1 MDSRSPLP
9 ASEYWYLGSQNP
21 AADDL
26 FRRVCALAWPYAVYC
41 ATRYL
46 HDTDAAFDLMD
57 AAVSNA
63 EHYYQRFQGHRT
75 SIQLY
80 FRIISVLK
88 RLSKRRVGKRRE
100 IPKGSIFEL
109 ENLAR
114 NLSAKSETEQT
125 AFINQMIDKLSERS
139 RQITYWRLAGNTWR
153 QIAEE
158 LGASHVTVRRVYHK
172 EFRRLLS
179 RSSDSSSEREESD

>member
-1 MDSRSPLP
+1 MDSRPPLP

-63 EHYYQRFQGHRT
+63 ERYYQRFEGRRT

-80 FRIISVLK
+80 YRIVSVLK
-88 RLSKRRVGKRRE
+88 RLSKQRGGKWRE

-109 ENLAR
+109 ENLAGS
-114 NLSAKSETEQT
+114 LSAKSETEQT
-125 AFINQMIDKLSERS
+125 AFINQVIDKLSERS
-139 RQITYWRLAGNTWR
+139 RKITSWRLAGHTWR
-153 QIAEE
+153 QIAKE
-158 LGASHVTVRRVYHK
+158 LGASHVTVQRVYHK
-172 EFRRLLS
+172 ELRRLLS
-179 RSSDSSSEREESD
+179 PSSRSSSEREESD